1 MPIFREEKTKAPI
14 KELMD
19 LFVSSTNT
27 VECLL
32 CKALL
37 GFTDVSRSS
46 PGGRAGRKSALGPDL
61 SPSAVASKF

>member
-1 MPIFREEKTKAPI
+1 MPIFIEEKTKAPI

-32 CKALL
+32 CEALL
-37 GFTDVSRSS
+37 GFTHVSSS
-46 PGGRAGRKSALGPDL
+46 PGGRAGRKSALGPNL